1 MTRAAGG
8 GGQAGDRRHGGVSPL
23 PRATAVSK
31 PGPPF
36 SLLTLAAVLLA
47 VAGAHPAA
55 FMLTAAPRRPPS
67 RGEGAFPAPVV
78 IHGTR
83 RTARGLGFSSS
94 SFFFFFLPSF
104 LPSHPPLSSGSPSS
118 HLLPGRETGHNRRS
132 PTFVSSRRLLP
143 APRTAGPRGGREE
156 AESPAPAPAPAFKD
170 AAPGLRV
177 ASAGIGVWCPSPV
190 GGERLGPSDTRFNF
204 LVGPE

>member
-83 RTARGLGFSSS
+83 RTARGLSFSSS

-104 LPSHPPLSSGSPSS
+104 LPTLLSARAAPPATCCRAGRPGTTADRR
-118 HLLPGRETGHNRRS
+118 LLLAAGA
-132 PTFVSSRRLLP
+132 SSRRP
-143 APRTAGPRGGREE
+143 AP
-156 AESPAPAPAPAFKD
+156 
-170 AAPGLRV
+170 PGL
-177 ASAGIGVWCPSPV
+177 
-190 GGERLGPSDTRFNF
+190 GGEGRRQKARPRPRPLKTQRPA
-204 LVGPE
+204 